1 MGKCVVARRSDG
13 GGELARRRNKKARDF
28 THFLIHKYTLLSTCI
43 GPSPLLS
50 AFLLETKT
58 KPIASVGLLNDHI

>member
-28 THFLIHKYTLLSTCI
+28 TLFLIHKYTLLSI
-43 GPSPLLS
+43 RR
-50 AFLLETKT
+50 
-58 KPIASVGLLNDHI
+58 